1 MKFYSSDD
9 VKRLIQRF
17 RENEEIALKFF
28 EVEMSVLSTLN
39 FQDFFDKLLSN
50 IMEKFSVGY
59 VWVTLIDRS
68 RAVKLI
74 HTYASAAI
82 PAKNLRILE
91 RKKFSRVVQSV
102 DKSLLCNEDMDRFSP
117 LMPRGREKKFG
128 SIAIV
133 PITLDGDIVG
143 SINFA
148 DPSPERFSPEG
159 DTILLEQ
166 LGLVVSIC
174 LSNVAAHEEL
184 KALAF
189 KDPLTGLLNRRAMER
204 ALKREIS
211 RSKRY
216 RSPLS
221 VAFIDLDDFKQ
232 INDSL
237 GHDSGDEVL
246 VHVAE
251 ALRKLSRQSDVVSRF
266 AGDEFVIILPETSA
280 DEANSLIGRIQQH
293 FQEHPMTLSGTG
305 VAVRFSCGVASPE
318 HGAGDDVSTL
328 LKKADELLYQD
339 KQARKAGR

>member
-1 MKFYSSDD
+1 MMGETNDE
-9 VKRLIQRF
+9 VKRIIQIY

-28 EVEMSVLSTLN
+28 QVEVSVLSTLN

-50 IMEKFSVGY
+50 IMEKFKVGF

-74 HTYASAAI
+74 HTYAAAAI
-82 PAKNLRILE
+82 PARNLRILD
-91 RKKFSRVVQSV
+91 RKRFTRIVSAPGKAMLSNS
-102 DKSLLCNEDMDRFSP
+102 DMDRFAP
-117 LMPRGREKKFG
+117 LMPKGWEKSFG

-133 PITLDGDIVG
+133 PISLDADPVG

-148 DPSPERFSPEG
+148 DESPERFSPNV

-189 KDPLTGLLNRRAMER
+189 KDALTGLLNRRAMER
-204 ALKREIS
+204 ALKRELS

-221 VAFIDLDDFKQ
+221 VAFIDLDDFKK
-232 INDSL
+232 INDTL

-251 ALRKLSRQSDVVSRF
+251 TLRKMSRQSDVISRF

-280 DEANSLIGRIQQH
+280 EEASSLIGRIQQY
-293 FQEHPMTLSGTG
+293 FREHPMTLNGTTMP
-305 VAVRFSCGVASPE
+305 VEFSCGVASQE
-318 HGAGDDVSTL
+318 NKAGEDAASL
-328 LKKADELLYQD
+328 LKKADELLYLD

>member
-1 MKFYSSDD
+1 MKLYTDTD
-9 VKRLIQRF
+9 VKRLIQLY
-17 RENEEIALKFF
+17 RENEETALKFF
-28 EVEMSVLSTLN
+28 EVEMSVLATLN

-50 IMEKFSVGY
+50 IMQKFGVGS

-91 RKKFSRVVQSV
+91 RRKFASVVKDTGRPVLGNQ
-102 DKSLLCNEDMDRFSP
+102 DMDRFSP
-117 LMPRGREKKFG
+117 LMPRGREKRYG
-128 SIAIV
+128 SIAVV
-133 PITLDGDIVG
+133 PISLDGDPVG

-148 DPSPERFSPEG
+148 DASPERFSPEV

-204 ALKREIS
+204 ALKREIG

-221 VAFIDLDDFKQ
+221 VAFIDLDDFKKV
-232 INDSL
+232 NDTL
-237 GHDSGDEVL
+237 GHDSGDGIL
-246 VHVAE
+246 VHVADT
-251 ALRKLSRQSDVVSRF
+251 LRKMSRSSDVISRF
-266 AGDEFVIILPETSA
+266 AGDEFVIILPETA
-280 DEANSLIGRIQQH
+280 AAEANALIGRIQEH
-293 FQEHPMTLSGTG
+293 FREHPVSLGG
-305 VAVRFSCGVASPE
+305 IQVPVGFSCGVASPE
-318 HGAGDDVSTL
+318 HRPGEDASSL
-328 LKKADELLYQD
+328 LKKADKLLYQD